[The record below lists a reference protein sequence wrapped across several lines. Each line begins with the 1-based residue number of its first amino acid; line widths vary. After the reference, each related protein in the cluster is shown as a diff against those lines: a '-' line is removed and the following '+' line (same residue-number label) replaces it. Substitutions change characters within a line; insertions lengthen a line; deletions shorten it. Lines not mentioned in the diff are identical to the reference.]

1 MDHCLFFRAW
11 ETAQTL
17 PADTFAPNPYLKI
30 SGIGIALAGVLEA
43 HDRPKEAYQV
53 YSDVLQILQRQLE
66 AGRLGGEERMRAVAV
81 ACKLGEMAEEWQQPE
96 EEEERW
102 LSWAVGELLKVVR
115 DNHDL
120 ARRKEGEREEL
131 EETSRVVLAEL
142 ELPSWASRQDI
153 GAPLEALGA
162 FYARTGNVQ

>member
-1 MDHCLFFRAW
+1 M
-11 ETAQTL
+11 L
-17 PADTFAPNPYLKI
+17 PADTFASDPYLKI

-43 HDRPKEAYQV
+43 HDRPKEAYHV

-102 LSWAVGELLKVVR
+102 LTWAVGELLKVVR
-115 DNHDL
+115 DNQ
-120 ARRKEGEREEL
+120 GEREES

-142 ELPSWASRQDI
+142 ELPSWTSRQDI